1 MDASREISAG
11 SSRVDESGQPLPSGP
26 RRGDSWE
33 DLRDSGP
40 PERPRGDEGDAE
52 TGPGPQNRGIDQTQ
66 VVSHGLKLIIINDRD
81 NNFLPVL
88 STNFSHFNIQ
98 WDHNARQSC
107 VWTDLNSSLNF
118 FNVNIGVWEPFVER
132 FGVKLMMNE
141 EM

>member
-1 MDASREISAG
+1 M
-11 SSRVDESGQPLPSGP
+11 
-26 RRGDSWE
+26 
-33 DLRDSGP
+33 
-40 PERPRGDEGDAE
+40 
-52 TGPGPQNRGIDQTQ
+52 
-66 VVSHGLKLIIINDRD
+66 SHGLKLIIINDRD